1 MCCVPPLPGV
11 PVTVAELIE
20 KLSHHDQDRIV
31 YVGTTDAIA
40 MAVSVEDDC
49 FDLEIGPAVLIE
61 SGEE

>member
-1 MCCVPPLPGV
+1 MADATRVEV
-11 PVTVAELIE
+11 AVTVAELIE
-20 KLSHHDQDRIV
+20 TLSHHDPGRIV

>member
-1 MCCVPPLPGV
+1 MADATRVEV
-11 PVTVAELIE
+11 AVTVAELIE
-20 KLSHHDQDRIV
+20 TLSHHDQSRIV